1 MTQLALP
8 LKAMQALDIEQ
19 VRRQPSMTKAIALT
33 VAIGGFQN
41 DKDFCR
47 RISIDPAVWARIKN
61 GEAHFPQDRYEDL
74 FDECG
79 NEAPLIWLADRRGY
93 SLTPLES
100 EMERRERIQRERAEK
115 LEAENALL
123 KGLLVGKAV

>member
-1 MTQLALP
+1 M
-8 LKAMQALDIEQ
+8 
-19 VRRQPSMTKAIALT
+19 RQ
-33 VAIGGFQN
+33 
-41 DKDFCR
+41 
-47 RISIDPAVWARIKN
+47 
-61 GEAHFPQDRYEDL
+61 
-74 FDECG
+74 
-79 NEAPLIWLADRRGY
+79 PLIWLADRRGY

>member
-1 MTQLALP
+1 MSQTALFHDS
-8 LKAMQALDIEQ
+8 LNDALREVVNALGGPKKVGPRMKPEKTVEAASTWVRDCLNDNRDERFDPEQ
-19 VRRQPSMTKAIALT
+19 
-33 VAIGGFQN
+33 
-41 DKDFCR
+41 
-47 RISIDPAVWARIKN
+47 
-61 GEAHFPQDRYEDL
+61 
-74 FDECG
+74 
-79 NEAPLIWLADRRGY
+79 LIWLADRRGY